1 MSSRFNNNQLLQPT
15 PKICH
20 EGPEGW
26 KYYDFAFPVYPLQ
39 AYALWTDPFSPLDAS
54 ISGTTIL
61 DPFSASDLHF
71 GTITGDPNSL
81 EIDLIYD
88 LLNNEFSLI
97 IQLMHGTT
105 TLDAVAKTWDEPL
118 PIIPW
123 QAGLFVW
130 DDPTTS
136 FYVECK
142 IYS

>member
-1 MSSRFNNNQLLQPT
+1 MSSRFNKNQVLQPT

-20 EGPEGW
+20 KGPEGW

-39 AYALWTDPFSPLDAS
+39 AYAIWTDPFTPLDAS

-61 DPFSASDLHF
+61 NPLSTSNLHA
-71 GTITGDPNSL
+71 GIISGDPNSI

-88 LLNNEFSLI
+88 LLNNEFSLV
-97 IQLMHGTT
+97 IQLMLGTT
-105 TLDAVAKTWDEPL
+105 ILDAVAKTWNEPPPFL
-118 PIIPW
+118 PW
-123 QAGLFVW
+123 TAGLFVW
-130 DDPTTS
+130 NDPATS